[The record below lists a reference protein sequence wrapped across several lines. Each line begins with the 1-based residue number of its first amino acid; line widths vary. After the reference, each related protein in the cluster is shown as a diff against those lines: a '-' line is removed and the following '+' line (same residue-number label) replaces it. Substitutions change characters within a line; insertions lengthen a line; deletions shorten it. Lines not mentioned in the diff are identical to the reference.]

1 MLATLKK
8 LYYKLTYT
16 AGTCACT
23 DIVLQPY
30 SWVMKKIYGKKLPKV
45 QNNFEL
51 FPYSRVYSR
60 SIWKKITLQPLT
72 AAINEKIFEL
82 FWKG

>member
-16 AGTCACT
+16 AGTCDCT

-60 SIWKKITLQPLT
+60 SIWKKISLQPLT
-72 AAINEKIFEL
+72 AAIYEKNFEL